1 MSESL
6 QEQVAEILE
15 LVREQP
21 EQAPRVD
28 AYLTSLLAEL
38 RTRMPQED
46 KSLPA
51 VNYKSL
57 EVWKLLCN
65 SLGEEPSDSEIGRL
79 VHAVASKLGTSAI
92 DREMA
97 RRRDLQVLFLDENIS
112 VAREVINEQ

>member
-6 QEQVAEILE
+6 QAQVTEILE

-21 EQAPRVD
+21 EQAPRID

-46 KSLPA
+46 KSLPS

-57 EVWKLLCN
+57 EAWKLLCS
-65 SLGEEPSDSEIGRL
+65 SLGEEPNDSEIGRL
-79 VHAVASKLGTSAI
+79 VRAVASKLGTAI

-112 VAREVINEQ
+112 VTREVISEQ